1 VHRLGGRYG
10 RGRIVDHLTG
20 KTKDVTAYEAG
31 LSTYGVGQE
40 FSPHGWRDLIDQLLF
55 EGLLVEDPND
65 GRPLVGLGGVA
76 EVKAVYR
83 GERRVVLR
91 RAPEAHDATTRTG
104 RPRKRAR
111 DDAVN
116 ALGAEH
122 RVLFDALKSWRRLLA
137 IEQGVPPYVIF
148 GDRSLAEIALMRPRN
163 LSDLALVNGVGEAKL
178 ARYGETVLK
187 LVREN

>member
-1 VHRLGGRYG
+1 
-10 RGRIVDHLTG
+10 
-20 KTKDVTAYEAG
+20 
-31 LSTYGVGQE
+31 
-40 FSPHGWRDLIDQLLF
+40 
-55 EGLLVEDPND
+55 
-65 GRPLVGLGGVA
+65 
-76 EVKAVYR
+76 
-83 GERRVVLR
+83 VLR
-91 RAPEAHDATTRTG
+91 RAPEAHDATTRSG

-111 DDAVN
+111 DDAVG

-148 GDRSLAEIALMRPRN
+148 GDRSLAEIALMRPAS

-178 ARYGETVLK
+178 ARYGQAVLK